1 MCVSDRTA
9 PPPRS
14 AACVCRDPGEIPG
27 KKEGV
32 RGPVATASL
41 CARGRGTP
49 ERRRRGTGCAAHH
62 RRGDPPGRRGTRGA
76 LRMPAAVTGMPLPLS
91 QRAL

>member
-1 MCVSDRTA
+1 MSSRGQQKHLVREKIIGGSGVCVSDRTA

-41 CARGRGTP
+41 CARDRKS
-49 ERRRRGTGCAAHH
+49 
-62 RRGDPPGRRGTRGA
+62 
-76 LRMPAAVTGMPLPLS
+76 VV
-91 QRAL
+91 